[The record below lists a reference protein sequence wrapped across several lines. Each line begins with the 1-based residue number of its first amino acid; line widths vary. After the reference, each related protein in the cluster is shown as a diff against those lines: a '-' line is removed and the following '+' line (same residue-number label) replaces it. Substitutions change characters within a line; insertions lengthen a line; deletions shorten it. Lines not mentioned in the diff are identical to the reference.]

1 MRLKIWQRVPG
12 DYCLHPP
19 PPYSPKEKINAD
31 LLNPSCVLAPP
42 PQSSEAHGSFLSVI
56 CLNE

>member
-42 PQSSEAHGSFLSVI
+42 PSLVKPMDLSSVSYA
-56 CLNE
+56 